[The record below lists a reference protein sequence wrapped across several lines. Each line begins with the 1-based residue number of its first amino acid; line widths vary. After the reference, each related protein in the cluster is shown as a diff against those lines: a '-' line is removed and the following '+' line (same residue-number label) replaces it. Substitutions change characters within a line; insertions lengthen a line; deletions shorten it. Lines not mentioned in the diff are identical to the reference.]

1 MQLSLSIDIG
11 GTKCAVGL
19 VTRDG
24 ELIDRTS
31 VSVNPRDTAD
41 DLFSDI
47 SFYTSGLFFEFLPC
61 FLFLTSDKLR
71 LLKCFLH

>member
-19 VTRDG
+19 VTREG

-31 VSVNPRDTAD
+31 VSVNPRDNAE

-47 SFYTSGLFFEFLPC
+47 AEAV
-61 FLFLTSDKLR
+61 
-71 LLKCFLH
+71 